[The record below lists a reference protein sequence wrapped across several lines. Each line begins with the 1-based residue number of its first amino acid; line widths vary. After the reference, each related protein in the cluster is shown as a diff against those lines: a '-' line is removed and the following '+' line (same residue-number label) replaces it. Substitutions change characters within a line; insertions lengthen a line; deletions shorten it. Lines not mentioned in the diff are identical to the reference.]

1 MLLIGAPTQ
10 CKGGNN
16 NNIRLAENF
25 TFSQLGVASVSPSRL
40 GPSLIPMA
48 GPPLIPK
55 DVQLVATRADTEGL
69 PARRRTHLAQSWC
82 ESSLAFSLV
91 EPQYASPNANVG
103 AQSC

>member
-1 MLLIGAPTQ
+1 M
-10 CKGGNN
+10 
-16 NNIRLAENF
+16 
-25 TFSQLGVASVSPSRL
+25 SVSDSSRYIRSRPSPEPRASTPPTGL
-40 GPSLIPMA
+40 SLIPMA

-91 EPQYASPNANVG
+91 EPQYAIPNADVG